1 MIKSLKNNLK
11 LLRKNNLFTYKW
23 VLILYI
29 SILVRKVTSF
39 LTNFNIK
46 IVVFA
51 LVFPQKLSSTKVYK
65 FEHVRVCSYVV
76 KMWLRKTLANSQ
88 FIMFQTSTAVHRMC
102 LACNLLK
109 EILKLFPNVC
119 IVILPDHIGCALT

>member
-1 MIKSLKNNLK
+1 MKYSVFVGVKVSFQIIGDQKFKEQFKN
-11 LLRKNNLFTYKW
+11 LRKNYLSIYKRI
-23 VLILYI
+23 LILYI

-76 KMWLRKTLANSQ
+76 KMRLRTTSANSQ
-88 FIMFQTSTAVHRMC
+88 FIMFQTSTVVFRM
-102 LACNLLK
+102 
-109 EILKLFPNVC
+109 F
-119 IVILPDHIGCALT
+119 

>member
-11 LLRKNNLFTYKW
+11 VLIKNNLFTYKW

-29 SILVRKVTSF
+29 SILVREVTFF
-39 LTNFNIK
+39 LPNFNIK

-51 LVFPQKLSSTKVYK
+51 LIFPQKLSSTKLYK

-76 KMWLRKTLANSQ
+76 KMRLRTTSANSQ
-88 FIMFQTSTAVHRMC
+88 FIMFQTSTAVFRIC
-102 LACNLLK
+102 LDCNFLK
-109 EILKLFPNVC
+109 EILKVFPNVC
-119 IVILPDHIGCALT
+119 IVIIPGHIGCA